1 MQTAWVQSLLGELR
15 CYMVQINNNNE
26 VLISLNLSN
35 KLYEVW
41 SITPTFFYVRKLAL
55 KNPRFLV

>member
-1 MQTAWVQSLLGELR
+1 M
-15 CYMVQINNNNE
+15 NNNNE
-26 VLISLNLSN
+26 VLMSLNLSN

-55 KNPRFLV
+55 KNPRFLSKIS